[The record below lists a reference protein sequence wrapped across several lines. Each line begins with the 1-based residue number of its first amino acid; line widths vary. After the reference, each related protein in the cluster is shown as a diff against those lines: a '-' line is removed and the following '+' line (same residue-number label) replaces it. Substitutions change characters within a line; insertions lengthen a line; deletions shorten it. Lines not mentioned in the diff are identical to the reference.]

1 MKEIAKML
9 CQAYVEKK
17 SSAHAPEGFTEL
29 EEKFRKT
36 LNQKQMGMYLDLE
49 FFIFEII
56 DSREKSIVEY
66 VLHLLCPEH
75 D

>member
-36 LNQKQMGMYLDLE
+36 LNQEQMGMYLDLE

>member
-9 CQAYVEKK
+9 HQAYLEKK
-17 SSAHAPEGFTEL
+17 SSAHAPDGFTEL

-36 LNQKQMGMYLDLE
+36 LNQEQMGMYLDME

-56 DSREKSIVEY
+56 ETREKSIVEY
-66 VLHLLCPEH
+66 VLHLLYPEH